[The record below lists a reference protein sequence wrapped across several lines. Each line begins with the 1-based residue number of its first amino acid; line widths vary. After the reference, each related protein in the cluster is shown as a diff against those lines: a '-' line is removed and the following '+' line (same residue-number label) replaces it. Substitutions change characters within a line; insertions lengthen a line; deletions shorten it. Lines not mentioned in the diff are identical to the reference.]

1 MLNRPDAPTP
11 GGSPTLAPPAP
22 AAGKRMSASAVLWVT
37 LAVFAQESVWN
48 FYDAQVPEQLR
59 EYVTSAGVV
68 GLIMGLDHS
77 LGIFTQ
83 PSVGFLSDRLVRRR
97 AGRWPI
103 VLIGAVIATV
113 PFVLIPWAGSL
124 PVLMVCVVGFALV
137 ANAFK
142 GVTET
147 LISDY
152 VPTGN
157 LSKAQGF
164 IKAGV
169 GLTVIISSLISLL
182 VVDRSLHLAFA
193 IPPALMLVMLG
204 LSWMFLGRRHERAVL
219 PEQPTNSPERPT
231 GSPEQPTNN
240 HEDAPEFT
248 SPWAV
253 LRDALRSP
261 SSPTVLLMIGIFCFS
276 GMWTAL
282 RSLNTPYGTEV
293 LGLTRGEAGGLALP
307 GAVAFL
313 VCVLPLAYVSDR
325 LGQLRAMRY
334 GVGLFVI
341 GLLVG
346 FAVPTVPGT
355 VVSTVLSA
363 TGYASFAV
371 NALVALWN
379 LAPTKKVLGTYTAL
393 YTIASSAGLALGPA
407 LLGLTVDLTGWRYM
421 MLNAAAFA
429 VVTYAVFTLLARRA
443 PERSVA

>member
-1 MLNRPDAPTP
+1 MLHHSAVSAAEATSAPTP
-11 GGSPTLAPPAP
+11 SAP
-22 AAGKRMSASAVLWVT
+22 ASGKRMSASAVLWVT

-59 EYVTSAGVV
+59 QYVTSAGVI

-83 PSVGFLSDRLVRRR
+83 PSVGFLSDKLVRRK

-103 VLIGAVIATV
+103 VLIGAMIATV
-113 PFVLIPWAGSL
+113 PFVLIPWADSL

-152 VPTGN
+152 VPAGSR
-157 LSKAQGF
+157 SKAQGF

-169 GLTVIISSLISLL
+169 SLTIIVSSLISLL
-182 VVDRSLHLAFA
+182 VVDRSIHLAFA
-193 IPPALMLVMLG
+193 IPPVLMLIMLG
-204 LSWMFLGRRHERAVL
+204 LSWMFLGRRHEQAVL
-219 PEQPTNSPERPT
+219 PEQPTE
-231 GSPEQPTNN
+231 GQK
-240 HEDAPEFT
+240 DVPEFT

-253 LRDALRSP
+253 LKDAARSP
-261 SSPTVLLMIGIFCFS
+261 SSPMVLLMIGIFCFS

-313 VCVLPLAYVSDR
+313 VCVLPLAYGSDR

-355 VVSTVLSA
+355 VVSTVLCA
-363 TGYASFAV
+363 IGYASFAV

-379 LAPTKKVLGTYTAL
+379 LAPTQKVLGTYTAL
-393 YTIASSAGLALGPA
+393 YTIASSAGMALGPA
-407 LLGLTVDLTGWRYM
+407 ILGITVDLTSWRFM

-429 VVTYAVFTLLARRA
+429 AVTFAVFTLLARRI
-443 PERSVA
+443 PHRSKA

>member
-1 MLNRPDAPTP
+1 
-11 GGSPTLAPPAP
+11 
-22 AAGKRMSASAVLWVT
+22 MSASAVLWVT

-59 EYVTSAGVV
+59 QYVTSAGVI

-83 PSVGFLSDRLVRRR
+83 PSVGFLSDRLARRS

-103 VLIGAVIATV
+103 VLLGALIATV

-124 PVLMVCVVGFALV
+124 PALMVCVVGFALV

-152 VPTGN
+152 VPAGSR
-157 LSKAQGF
+157 SKAQGF

-169 GLTVIISSLISLL
+169 SLTIVISSLISLL

-193 IPPALMLVMLG
+193 IPPVLMLLMIGV
-204 LSWMFLGRRHERAVL
+204 SWLFLGRRHERAVL
-219 PEQPTNSPERPT
+219 PEQPADGREGTTEFASPR
-231 GSPEQPTNN
+231 
-240 HEDAPEFT
+240 
-248 SPWAV
+248 AV
-253 LRDALRSP
+253 LRDAVRSP
-261 SSPTVLLMIGIFCFS
+261 SSPTVLLMTGIFCFS

-293 LGLTRGEAGGLALP
+293 LGLSRGEAGGLALP

-313 VCVLPLAYVSDR
+313 LCVLPLAYGSDR
-325 LGQLRAMRY
+325 IGQLRAMRY
-334 GVGLFVI
+334 GVGLFVV
-341 GLLVG
+341 GLLAG

-355 VVSTVLSA
+355 VVSMVLS
-363 TGYASFAV
+363 TIGYASFAV
-371 NALVALWN
+371 SALVALWN
-379 LAPTKKVLGTYTAL
+379 LAPTQKVLGTYTAL
-393 YTIASSAGLALGPA
+393 YTIASSAGMALGPA
-407 LLGLTVDLTGWRYM
+407 ILGITVDLTGWRFM

-429 VVTYAVFTLLARRA
+429 TVTFAVFTLLARRV
-443 PERSVA
+443 PDRSAA

>member
-1 MLNRPDAPTP
+1 
-11 GGSPTLAPPAP
+11 
-22 AAGKRMSASAVLWVT
+22 MSASAVLWVT

-59 EYVTSAGVV
+59 HYVTSAGVI

-97 AGRWPI
+97 GGRWPI
-103 VLIGAVIATV
+103 VLIGASLATV

-124 PVLMVCVVGFALV
+124 PALVVCVVAFAAV

-147 LISDY
+147 LVSDY
-152 VPTGN
+152 VSSGN
-157 LSKAQGF
+157 RSKAQGV

-169 GLTVIISSLISLL
+169 SLTIIISALISLL

-193 IPPALMLVMLG
+193 IPPALMLIMLG
-204 LSWMFLGRRHERAVL
+204 LSWWFLGRRHEQAVL
-219 PEQPTNSPERPT
+219 PEQSTDGHRDVP
-231 GSPEQPTNN
+231 
-240 HEDAPEFT
+240 DFA

-253 LRDALRSP
+253 LRDALRTP
-261 SSPTVLLMIGIFCFS
+261 SSPALLLMIGIFCFA

-282 RSLNTPYGTEV
+282 RSLTTPYGTEL
-293 LGLTRGEAGGLALP
+293 LGLTGGQAGGLALP

-313 VCVLPLAYVSDR
+313 LGVLPIAHWSDR
-325 LGQLRAMRY
+325 IGQLRAMRY
-334 GVGLFVI
+334 GVGLFVV

-355 VVSTVLSA
+355 VVAMVLS
-363 TGYASFAV
+363 TLGYASFAV

-379 LAPTKKVLGTYTAL
+379 LAPTEKVLGTYTAL
-393 YTIASSAGLALGPA
+393 YTIASSAGMALGPA
-407 LLGLTVDLTGWRYM
+407 ILGTTIDLTSWRFM

-429 VVTYAVFTLLARRA
+429 AVTFAVFTLLARRA
-443 PERSVA
+443 PARTTP

>member
-1 MLNRPDAPTP
+1 MMHTSPSTP
-11 GGSPTLAPPAP
+11 GGTPTLTPPP
-22 AAGKRMSASAVLWVT
+22 PTVRTPMSASAVLWVT

-59 EYVTSAGVV
+59 QYLTSAGVI

-97 AGRWPI
+97 RGRWPV
-103 VLIGAVIATV
+103 VLIGASAATV

-124 PVLMVCVVGFALV
+124 PVLVVCVVGFAAI

-147 LISDY
+147 LVSDY
-152 VPTGN
+152 VAAGN
-157 LSKAQGF
+157 RSKAQGF

-169 GLTVIISSLISLL
+169 SLTIIISSLISLL
-182 VVDRSLHLAFA
+182 VVDRSLRLAFA
-193 IPPALMLVMLG
+193 IPPALMLIMLG
-204 LSWMFLGRRHERAVL
+204 LSWWFLGRRHEQALL
-219 PEQPTNSPERPT
+219 PEQPADGRRPDE
-231 GSPEQPTNN
+231 S
-240 HEDAPEFT
+240 DFA

-261 SSPTVLLMIGIFCFS
+261 SSPALLLMIGIFCFA

-282 RSLNTPYGTEV
+282 RSLTTPYATEL
-293 LGLTRGEAGGLALP
+293 LGLTRGQAGGLALP

-313 VCVLPLAYVSDR
+313 VCVLPIAYWSDR
-325 LGQLRAMRY
+325 IGQLRAMRY
-334 GVGLFVI
+334 GVALFVA

-346 FAVPTVPGT
+346 FALPTLPGT
-355 VVSTVLSA
+355 VAAMVLSA
-363 TGYASFAV
+363 LGYASFAV

-379 LAPTKKVLGTYTAL
+379 LAPTQKVLGTYTAL
-393 YTIASSAGLALGPA
+393 YTIASSAGMALGPA
-407 LLGLTVDLTGWRYM
+407 ILGTTVDLTGWRCM

-429 VVTYAVFTLLARRA
+429 AVTFAVFTLMARRA
-443 PERSVA
+443 PGRDTAPRTSAPHNERS

>member
-1 MLNRPDAPTP
+1 MLHHHPDATATD
-11 GGSPTLAPPAP
+11 GTPTLAPPAP
-22 AAGKRMSASAVLWVT
+22 APGKRMSASAVLWVT

-59 EYVTSAGVV
+59 HYVASAGVI

-152 VPTGN
+152 VPAG
-157 LSKAQGF
+157 SRSRAQGF

-169 GLTVIISSLISLL
+169 SLTIIISSLISLL

-193 IPPALMLVMLG
+193 IPPVLMLVMLG
-204 LSWMFLGRRHERAVL
+204 LSWMFLGRRHERSVL
-219 PEQPTNSPERPT
+219 PEQPTDGGQET
-231 GSPEQPTNN
+231 
-240 HEDAPEFT
+240 PEFA

-253 LRDALRSP
+253 LRDAVRSP

-307 GAVAFL
+307 GAIAFL
-313 VCVLPLAYVSDR
+313 VCVLPLAYGSDR

-334 GVGLFVI
+334 GVGLFIV

-355 VVSTVLSA
+355 VVSTVLSSI
-363 TGYASFAV
+363 GYASFAV
-371 NALVALWN
+371 NALVALWD
-379 LAPTKKVLGTYTAL
+379 LAPTQKVLGTYTAL
-393 YTIASSAGLALGPA
+393 YTIASSAGMALGPA
-407 LLGLTVDLTGWRYM
+407 ILGITVDLTSWRFM

-429 VVTYAVFTLLARRA
+429 AVTFAVFTLLARRT
-443 PERSVA
+443 PDRSTA

>member
-1 MLNRPDAPTP
+1 MLHQPDATAAGPMYTP
-11 GGSPTLAPPAP
+11 VPSAP
-22 AAGKRMSASAVLWVT
+22 ASGRRMSASAVLWVT
-37 LAVFAQESVWN
+37 LAVFAQEAVWN

-59 EYVTSAGVV
+59 RYVTSAGVI

-103 VLIGAVIATV
+103 VLIGAAVATV
-113 PFVLIPWAGSL
+113 PFALIPWADGL
-124 PVLMVCVVGFALV
+124 PALVVCVVGFALV

-152 VPTGN
+152 VPAVSR
-157 LSKAQGF
+157 SKAQGF

-169 GLTVIISSLISLL
+169 SLTIIVSSLISLL

-193 IPPALMLVMLG
+193 IPPVLMLIMLG
-204 LSWMFLGRRHERAVL
+204 LSWMFLGRRHEQAL
-219 PEQPTNSPERPT
+219 LLDRPT
-231 GSPEQPTNN
+231 ES
-240 HEDAPEFT
+240 HEDVPEFA

-253 LRDALRSP
+253 LRDAVRSP

-313 VCVLPLAYVSDR
+313 VCVLPLAYGSDR

-363 TGYASFAV
+363 IGYASFAV

-379 LAPTKKVLGTYTAL
+379 LAPTQKVLGTYTAL
-393 YTIASSAGLALGPA
+393 YTIASSAGMALGPA
-407 LLGLTVDLTGWRYM
+407 ILGITVDLTSWRFM

-429 VVTYAVFTLLARRA
+429 AITFAVFTLLTRRI
-443 PERSVA
+443 PDRSEA